1 MTGLGVLL
9 PLVSPLL
16 PEPGSSG
23 PGRAATVPRG
33 RGWAGLG
40 CAGLRGGGGGVCAR
54 GGLRAAGGARDTP
67 HTGHSTQWS
76 LHTLVTPGCQGFPP
90 GGVSR
95 TEELACL
102 GLAWEC
108 PPRGAHGA
116 PRAPWGPLCATPREA
131 GEGDLGGPG
140 PLEAIFCTSPYK
152 SRQREVRFRAARGA
166 ALAATAARLPA
177 VLTRRDESALSSG

>member
-40 CAGLRGGGGGVCAR
+40 WAALGWAAWGWGWGVRTRGSPRGGRSA
-54 GGLRAAGGARDTP
+54 
-67 HTGHSTQWS
+67 GHSTHWS
-76 LHTLVTPGCQGFPP
+76 LHTLVPPGCQGFPP

>member
-40 CAGLRGGGGGVCAR
+40 CAGLGCVGVGVGCAHAGVSARRAERG
-54 GGLRAAGGARDTP
+54 T
-67 HTGHSTQWS
+67 